1 MNFCTVKFHQKR
13 TDSNSNSRA
22 LGFALL
28 SRPNREIRHTIPH
41 MMNMKSFYSLIFCIL
56 LASFAAEGQ
65 GWERIYS
72 SLNPT
77 RDAEI
82 KKILPV
88 SDGFLLLVPRS
99 YPISFVDNPDFQIV
113 KVNENGSVVWTR
125 TYDFGQEELAQDMIA
140 TSDGGYAVLYTVFQ
154 SDAAFSYWL
163 KLDAQFDTVF
173 TRQVDYNGSSADVQ
187 AEKITEQNG
196 SIWVFGD
203 KADPASGL
211 ELCFIKGYDLN
222 GNALQENEWGE
233 PFAMFRDME
242 HPGGGDFVAVSDG
255 QPQPGVKGKIFMHR
269 YSQTGSTLIW
279 EQEFG
284 NPQATFYANDIC
296 VSPDGGYLIAGAENS
311 SGLLIKTDASG
322 NLVWQK
328 VYPSSIP
335 GDSINIFL
343 GIFNIAPT
351 SDGTGYWAVSGTNS
365 YIPQL
370 VLIRLDLQGN
380 ILWHKPFGP
389 YFTYTFG
396 RDLLAMP
403 DGGCVIGGS
412 FHRSVQDAV
421 VWPYLVKTNS
431 AGQTFFSGVA
441 GSTNY
446 DINGD
451 CVAEPDTTTTG
462 YRAYALKNGI
472 AITSTALN
480 QQGEY
485 FLALDTG
492 TYKIT
497 VEQPGNAWVTCG
509 APDTIDVTVIANDT
523 ISNTDFLWSYQ
534 PQPIDSVFGYA
545 FHDLDGDCLRDSFE
559 TQGYEGWPVYLYIYR
574 NGMVIVADTVL
585 TGPNGYY
592 VFDELTGA
600 TNEMYANLIIP
611 GPPLGSGLLCHFVNC
626 PQEEVFGFPSGL
638 SHQSNFAFDCDSLPP
653 CPLIEVDIATN
664 VIRPCSTSIY
674 QVHYCNIGVEP
685 ASDAYIE
692 VTFDAGLDVTASSIP
707 WSSANGNTYTF
718 ELGYLTSGQCGDF
731 DITVLASCDDPNGTT
746 YCAEAHAF
754 PDTCSLPPGPNW
766 DGSQI
771 EVTAECT
778 GDSVVFTIQ
787 NVGAGDMQNPLEYIV
802 IEDNVLLMQGDFELE
817 AGEQTQIAYEATGSF
832 FHLAA
837 GQAPGFPG
845 LNLPVAWVE
854 GCGNSG
860 NASLGFVNQYTLG
873 DEDVWLDVFCLESV
887 NSYDPNDKN
896 GFPRGYADE
905 HFIEQNVDIEYL
917 IRFQNT
923 GTAPAYQVE
932 IRDTLPVKWLDP
944 ATVRPGASSHEYV
957 WDMQGNGVVVFRFPG
972 IVLPDSAANFD
983 ASQGFVK
990 FRVSQRKDVP
1000 LGTKIENTAAI
1011 FFDFNPPIITNQT
1024 LHTVSKNFIL
1034 TKTDGPKTPNLEVK
1048 IVPNPARGQVRVQ
1061 IAGLENEGENLT
1073 FVLYSAVGQ
1082 SVLNRNFSGANF
1094 EFQAGQLPEGVYFYE
1109 IRREGK
1115 LAATGKL
1122 IRL

>member
-1 MNFCTVKFHQKR
+1 
-13 TDSNSNSRA
+13 
-22 LGFALL
+22 
-28 SRPNREIRHTIPH
+28 
-41 MMNMKSFYSLIFCIL
+41 MNMKSFYSLIFCVL
-56 LASFAAEGQ
+56 LASSAAEGQ

-88 SDGFLLLVPRS
+88 SDGFLLLIPRA

-113 KVNENGSVVWTR
+113 KVNENGGVVWTR

-140 TSDGGYAVLYTVFQ
+140 TSDGGYAVLFTVFQ
-154 SDAAFSYWL
+154 SDAAFSRWL
-163 KLDAQFDTVF
+163 KLNAQFDTVF
-173 TRQVDYNGSSADVQ
+173 TREVNYNGSAADIR
-187 AEKITEQNG
+187 AKKITEQNG
-196 SIWVFGD
+196 GIWIFGD
-203 KADPASGL
+203 KTASGSGV
-211 ELCFIKGYDLN
+211 EMCFVREYDLS
-222 GNALQENEWGE
+222 GNDLQQNEWGE
-233 PFAMFRDME
+233 PFAKFRDME
-242 HPGGGDFVAVSDG
+242 YPGGGDFVAVSDG
-255 QPQPGVKGKIFMHR
+255 YPQPGVTSKIFMHR
-269 YSQTGSTLIW
+269 YDQTGATLIW
-279 EQEFG
+279 EKEFG
-284 NPQATFYANDIC
+284 NPQANFYANDIC
-296 VSPDGGYLIAGAENS
+296 AAPDGGYLIAGAENS

-328 VYPSSIP
+328 VYPSGAP
-335 GDSINIFL
+335 NDPANIFL
-343 GIFNIAPT
+343 GIFHAAPT
-351 SDGTGYWAVSGTNS
+351 HDGTGYWAVSGTSS

-370 VLIRLDLQGN
+370 VLIRFDLQGN
-380 ILWHKPFGP
+380 ILWTKPFGP

-396 RDLLAMP
+396 RDLVAMP

-412 FHRSVQDAV
+412 FHRSVQGAI

-431 AGQTFFSGVA
+431 AGGTFSSGVSGVA
-441 GSTNY
+441 DY

-451 CVAEPDTTTTG
+451 CVAEADTVL
-462 YRAYALKNGI
+462 YSHHVYALKNGI
-472 AITSTALN
+472 AVTSTTVN

-492 TYKIT
+492 TYKIAM
-497 VEQPGNAWVTCG
+497 EQPGNAWVTCG
-509 APDTIDVTVIANDT
+509 APDTIDVTVVANDT
-523 ISNTDFLWSYQ
+523 VPNTNFLWSYN

-545 FHDLDGDCLRDSFE
+545 FHDIDGDCLRDSFE
-559 TQGYEGWPVYLYIYR
+559 TGGYEGWPVYLYIFR
-574 NGMVIVADTVL
+574 NGALIVADTVL

-611 GPPLGSGLLCHFVNC
+611 GPPLGSGLLCLPSNC
-626 PQEEVFGFPSGL
+626 PSEEVFGFPSGL
-638 SHQSNFAFDCDSLPP
+638 SHQSNIAFNCDSLPP

-674 QVHYCNIGVEP
+674 QVHYCNIGVEA

-718 ELGYLTSGQCGDF
+718 DLGYLASGQCGNF
-731 DITVLASCDDPNGTT
+731 NITVMASCDDPMGTT

-754 PDTCSLPPGPNW
+754 PDTCSLAPGANW

-787 NVGAGDMQNPLEYIV
+787 NVGTGDMQDALEYIV
-802 IEDNVLLMQGDFELE
+802 IEDNVLLMQGDFELG
-817 AGEQTQIAYEATGSF
+817 AGEQIQIAYAADGAF
-832 FHLAA
+832 FHLSAN
-837 GQAPGFPG
+837 QSPGFPG
-845 LNLPVAWVE
+845 LNTPIAWAE
-854 GCGNSG
+854 GCGG
-860 NASLGFVNQYTLG
+860 NGNVSLGFLNQYPLG
-873 DEDVWLDVFCLESV
+873 DEDIWLDVFCLQSV
-887 NSYDPNDKN
+887 NSYDPNDKQ
-896 GFPRGYADE
+896 GFPLGYADE

-932 IRDTLPVKWLDP
+932 IRDTLPVEWLDP
-944 ATVRPGASSHEYV
+944 TTVRPGVSSHDYV
-957 WDMQGNGVVVFRFPG
+957 WDMQGNGVVVFRFPN
-972 IVLPDSAANFD
+972 IVLPDSNANFD

-1000 LGTKIENTAAI
+1000 LGAKIENAAAI

-1024 LHTVSKNFIL
+1024 LHTVGKNFIL
-1034 TKTDGPKTPNLEVK
+1034 TKTDGPRIPNLQVK
-1048 IVPNPARGQVRVQ
+1048 IVPNPARGQVQVQ
-1061 IAGLENEGENLT
+1061 IAGLENEDENPS
-1073 FVLYSAVGQ
+1073 FVLYSTVGQ
-1082 SVLNRNFSGANF
+1082 PVLRGNFNSSKF
-1094 EFQAGQLPEGVYFYE
+1094 EFQVGQLPQGVYFYE
-1109 IRREGK
+1109 IRQEGK
-1115 LAATGKL
+1115 LAATGK
-1122 IRL
+1122 IVKM